1 MRKLLIFIL
10 LSLASMAD
18 SIMESVLDRLTWSDL
33 IALGILF
40 FAGLFIFTANN
51 AQTRKS
57 REQ

>member
-18 SIMESVLDRLTWSDL
+18 SLVESVLDRLTAPNL

-40 FAGLFIFTANN
+40 FAGLLIYTVKN
-51 AQTRKS
+51 AQTRE
-57 REQ
+57 RQ